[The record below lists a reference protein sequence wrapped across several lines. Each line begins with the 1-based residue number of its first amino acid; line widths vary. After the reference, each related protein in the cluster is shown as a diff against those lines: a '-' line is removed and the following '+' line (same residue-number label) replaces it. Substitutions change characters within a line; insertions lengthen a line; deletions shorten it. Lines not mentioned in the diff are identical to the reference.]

1 MVSNESLVYCSSS
14 YCCSCVVANDSSEEV
29 GDTVLPEL
37 NRETWKVVSEFPIY
51 SVSNLGRVRNN
62 ERNYIMHG
70 GYDRDGYR
78 QVTLSYNDKQY
89 NRRICRLVAIAFIP
103 NPDNLPVVNHKD
115 ENRENDRVD
124 NLEWCT
130 VKYNNNYG
138 TKLQKTR
145 KMVRCVETNCIFE
158 SVRKAG
164 KDMHIAHPSISKA
177 CKTGCTAGGFHWQ
190 YVDSNLEHLQGRR
203 KYE

>member
-1 MVSNESLVYCSSS
+1 MVSNESLVCNYGSS
-14 YCCSCVVANDSSEEV
+14 CCSCAVENDSGKEV
-29 GDTVLPEL
+29 GDTVLQEP
-37 NRETWKVVSEFPIY
+37 NREIWKVVSEFPIY

-115 ENRENDRVD
+115 ENKENDHVD

-138 TKLQKTR
+138 TRLQKTR
-145 KMVRCVETNCIFE
+145 KMVRCVENNCVFE

-164 KDMHIAHPSISKA
+164 IDTQIAHQHISKA

-190 YVDSNLEHLQGRR
+190 YVDSNLEHLQ
-203 KYE
+203 EENMN